1 MANYSSTRAV
11 EAALADLFGPRINA
25 LLPDRDINDFAL
37 NWDAAGKRCVLYVR
51 RSNGQWCC
59 DGAALHPD
67 AVTTIARIMAT
78 EAGASLNPSAPVLD
92 CVLPNGFRL
101 HAMLPPASD
110 GPGLV
115 LRTHHPQDWTL
126 QRFEMTGEH
135 QAIISRAVVEGQTIV
150 VSGAMGCGKTS
161 FVNALLNLIPKDE
174 RPVFI
179 EDPMEL
185 RVPDDLRNA
194 SRRRVTPEM
203 DLRQHVIA
211 ALRAAADRIIVGEV
225 RGPEARDML
234 EAASVGH
241 PSLSTVHAHSCD
253 GAISRLA
260 RLAQCDRDFVREA
273 IDLVIQINRTPGGT
287 RAVTQIKALKEGAT
301 I

>member
-1 MANYSSTRAV
+1 MAAYSTNPAV
-11 EAALADLFGPRINA
+11 DAALADLFGPRINI

-37 NWDAAGKRCVLYVR
+37 NWDASVNQCVLYLR
-51 RSNGQWCC
+51 RGNGQWCC
-59 DGAALHPD
+59 DGARLHAD
-67 AVTTIARIMAT
+67 AVTAIARILAT
-78 EAGASLNPSAPVLD
+78 EAGVSLNPLAPKLD

-101 HAMLPPASD
+101 HVVLPPAASD
-110 GPGLV
+110 GPGMV
-115 LRTHHPQDWTL
+115 LRTHHPRDWNL
-126 QRFEMTGEH
+126 DCFEMTAEQ
-135 QAIISRAVVEGQTIV
+135 QAIIKRAVIEQQTIL

-161 FVNALLNLIPKDE
+161 FVNALLTLIPKHE
-174 RPVFI
+174 RPVVI
-179 EDPMEL
+179 EDPLEL
-185 RVPDDLRNA
+185 RMPDDLRNV

-203 DLRQHVIA
+203 DLGQHVIA

-260 RLAQCDRDFVREA
+260 RLAQCDADFVREA
-273 IDLVIQINRTPGGT
+273 IDLVVQVQRMPNGK
-287 RAVTQIKALKEGAT
+287 RAVSQIRALKEGA

>member
-1 MANYSSTRAV
+1 MTSYSQNPAV
-11 EAALADLFGPRINA
+11 EVALADLFGRRVNE

-37 NWDAAGKRCVLYVR
+37 NWESSANECVLYVR
-51 RSNGQWCC
+51 RASGDWCR
-59 DGAALHPD
+59 DGATLHAD
-67 AVTTIARIMAT
+67 AVSAIARILAT
-78 EAGASLNPSAPVLD
+78 ESGVSLNPIAPVLD

-101 HAMLPPASD
+101 HVILPPASD

-115 LRTHHPQDWTL
+115 LRTHHPRDWTL
-126 QRFEMTGEH
+126 GRFEMTDDQ
-135 QAIISRAVVEGQTIV
+135 QAIITRAVIEQQSIV
-150 VSGAMGCGKTS
+150 VSGAMGTGKTS
-161 FVNALLNLIPKDE
+161 FINALLTLIPKHE
-174 RPVFI
+174 RPVVI
-179 EDPMEL
+179 EDPPEL
-185 RVPDDLRNA
+185 RMPDDLRNV

-241 PSLSTVHAHSCD
+241 ASLSTVHAHSCD

-260 RLAQCDRDFVREA
+260 RLAQCDADFVREA
-273 IDLVIQINRTPGGT
+273 IDLVIQINRMPGGT
-287 RAVTQIKALKEGAT
+287 RAVSQIKAPKEGA